1 MIDIVI
7 LFVVL
12 IRNFYVGNLILIIIF
27 LLNNT
32 ERQLPLTVF
41 TVSKAHYDW
50 LTLQLILFFSM
61 SNETY
66 QEIKRI
72 SGEELKELLSNLD
85 SVFDLSTGTLLGH
98 SYLAS
103 SDY

>member
-1 MIDIVI
+1 MK
-7 LFVVL
+7 
-12 IRNFYVGNLILIIIF
+12 
-27 LLNNT
+27 NT
-32 ERQLPLTVF
+32 ERQLPLSVF

-61 SNETY
+61 SKETY

-72 SGEELKELLSNLD
+72 SGEELKELLSNLY
-85 SVFDLSTGTLLGH
+85 SVFDVGTGTLLCDT
-98 SYLAS
+98 YLAS